1 MDREMGVEL
10 GGSGMD
16 RPGELLSLTELVLEM
31 VGKLSPEVR
40 MLALG
45 LKEKPLR
52 NPRRSDHRAASGAR
66 HGRA

>member
-45 LKEKPLR
+45 LKP
-52 NPRRSDHRAASGAR
+52 
-66 HGRA
+66 